1 MSSRGVD
8 FIHKW
13 VDQNVTDAWRPASA
27 EFVAALFRKCLAAAD
42 AQGITMTEIEE
53 ELGFDVR
60 AIIFEALMNDPNEE
74 FVAKIKDRLQ

>member
-1 MSSRGVD
+1 M
-8 FIHKW
+8 HKW
-13 VDQNVTDAWRPASA
+13 VDQNVTDAWRPARA
-27 EFVAALFRKCLAAAD
+27 EFVAALFRKCLAAAA

-74 FVAKIKDRLQ
+74 FAVKVRGHLH

>member
-1 MSSRGVD
+1 M
-8 FIHKW
+8 HKW

-27 EFVAALFRKCLAAAD
+27 DFVAALFHKCLAAAV

-60 AIIFEALMNDPNEE
+60 ALIFEALMNDPSAELE
-74 FVAKIKDRLQ
+74 AKIKGRRH